1 MEWKGETMKQN
12 SDLKNNKYE
21 IVLNNYLR
29 TIGNDYKNNFYK
41 IKVYRLFKDNT
52 RRFEGVIDITNSNIN
67 QFLTAFKNNLV
78 NFKLTHYYTV

>member
-1 MEWKGETMKQN
+1 MKQN
-12 SDLKNNKYE
+12 NTLKNNKYE

-78 NFKLTHYYTV
+78 SFKLTHYYTV

>member
-1 MEWKGETMKQN
+1 MKQN
-12 SDLKNNKYE
+12 NTLKNDKYE

-29 TIGNDYKNNFYK
+29 TVGNDYKNNYYK

-52 RRFEGVIDITNSNIN
+52 RRFEGVIDVTNSNIN
-67 QFLTAFKNNLV
+67 QFLTSFKNNLV

>member
-1 MEWKGETMKQN
+1 MKQN
-12 SDLKNNKYE
+12 TLKNNKYE

-29 TIGNDYKNNFYK
+29 SIGNDYKNNYYK

-52 RRFEGVIDITNSNIN
+52 RRFEGVIDVTNNNIN
-67 QFLTAFKNNLV
+67 QFLTSFKHNLV

>member
-1 MEWKGETMKQN
+1 MKQEN
-12 SDLKNNKYE
+12 NILKNDKYE

-29 TIGNDYKNNFYK
+29 AIGNDYKNNYYK

-52 RRFEGVIDITNSNIN
+52 RRFEGVIDVTNNNIN
-67 QFLTAFKNNLV
+67 QFLTSFKNNLV